1 VIRAV
6 VFDLDGVLLD
16 SEGVW
21 DDARRKVA
29 AAAGG
34 RWTGEATGEMQGMSS
49 PEWSAYM
56 RESLHVDLDPPEIAR
71 RVVAE
76 VLGRYAH
83 DGPPLLPGA
92 FDAVRRIGS
101 RWPLALA
108 SSANREVIE
117 AVLDHTGHRG
127 IFRVTVSSEEVPRGK
142 PSPDVY
148 REACRRL
155 GYPPED
161 CVAVEDSANGILSAL
176 AAGLHVAAVPNRQLR
191 PPADVL
197 ARATGVFEHLRDLTV
212 GALVQL
218 GEPAEAP
225 ASGAGGGNGR
235 LDEEELESFP
245 ASDPHQDWAGPPD

>member
-1 VIRAV
+1 M

-29 AAAGG
+29 AEAGG
-34 RWTGEATGEMQGMSS
+34 RWTEDATKAMQGMSS

-56 RESLHVDLDPPEIAR
+56 RETLHVDLEPREIAR
-71 RVVAE
+71 RVVAG
-76 VLGRYAH
+76 VLGRYANG
-83 DGPPLLPGA
+83 GPPLLPGA

-117 AVLDHTGHRG
+117 AVLDHTGQRS
-127 IFRVTVSSEEVPRGK
+127 IFRVTVSSEEVARGK

-148 REACRRL
+148 REAIRRL
-155 GYPPED
+155 GCSPDEG
-161 CVAVEDSANGILSAL
+161 VAVEDSANGIVAAI
-176 AAGLHVAAVPNRQLR
+176 AAGLHVAAVPNRELP

-197 ARATGVFEHLRDLTV
+197 ARATAVFERLSDLTV
-212 GALVQL
+212 EAIVRLGAARE
-218 GEPAEAP
+218 G
-225 ASGAGGGNGR
+225 SRTGGGTDNGR
-235 LDEEELESFP
+235 LDEEEIESFP
-245 ASDPHQDWAGPPD
+245 ASDPHEDWAGPPD